1 MIQVFYKGVKYMPVK
16 KVIVVGGGAAGMTA
30 GIVARRNGC
39 DVVILEQMNRVGKKI
54 LATGN
59 GRCNLTNENIEISRY
74 HGKNPKFAINALKQF
89 DVEQTVQFFEYMGIS
104 CKVEDGGKIYPW
116 SDQAS
121 SVLDVLRYEI
131 ERLGIEERVESG
143 VKSIY
148 PVKKGFKVLLR
159 NGEELKGDRVILA
172 AGGKAAPNLGSNG
185 SGYGLVI
192 PLGHKLVE
200 PFPALVQL
208 RLKASF
214 LKALKGVKFIGRA
227 AVGIDD
233 KELRWEIGEIL
244 FTDYGISGPPI
255 FQLSRKAGE
264 ELQAGRNPWIEVDM
278 FPGYSQEEL
287 SEMLR
292 TKFGYQ
298 PQKSLDFSFV
308 GLLNKRLIPVI
319 LREAGIED
327 IKKQTQCIN
336 KNEFE
341 NIIKILKSWRFEVTG
356 TNSWSDAQ
364 VTAGGIDVSDIDPG
378 TMESRLV
385 PGLYFAGEI
394 MDIDGDCGGF
404 NLQWAWSSGYVAGLN
419 ASL

>member
-1 MIQVFYKGVKYMPVK
+1 MPGK
-16 KVIVVGGGAAGMTA
+16 KVVVVGGGAAGMVA
-30 GIVARRNGC
+30 GIVARRNGAE
-39 DVVILEQMNRVGKKI
+39 VVILEQMNRVGKKI

-59 GRCNLTNENIEISRY
+59 GRCNITNENIDIKRY
-74 HGKNPKFAINALKQF
+74 HGKNPGFAMNALNQF
-89 DVEQTVQFFEYMGIS
+89 NIEQTVQFFEYMGIS
-104 CKVEDGGKIYPW
+104 CKSEDGGKVYPW

-131 ERLGIEERVESG
+131 ERLGIEERVEAG

-148 PVKKGFKVLLR
+148 PVKRGFSVVLR

-192 PLGHKLVE
+192 PFGHKLVD

-208 RLKASF
+208 KLSGSF
-214 LKALKGVKFIGRA
+214 LKALKGVKFIGTA
-227 AVGIDD
+227 VVGIGD
-233 KELRWEIGEIL
+233 KELRKEMGEIL

-264 ELQAGRNPWIEVDM
+264 QLQSGRKPWIEVDM
-278 FPGYSQEEL
+278 FPGHSRDEL
-287 SEMLR
+287 SDLLR
-292 TKFGYQ
+292 IKLGYQ
-298 PQKSLDFSFV
+298 PQKPLDFSFV
-308 GLLNKRLIPVI
+308 GLINKRLIPII
-319 LREAGIED
+319 LKEAGIDD
-327 IKKQTQCIN
+327 IKKQCQSIRPD
-336 KNEFE
+336 EFE
-341 NIIKILKSWRFEVTG
+341 GIVNILKYWRFEVTG

-364 VTAGGIDVSDIDPG
+364 VTAGGIDVSDIDSG
-378 TMESRLV
+378 TMESKLI

-404 NLQWAWSSGYVAGLN
+404 NLQWAWASGYVAGLN